1 MMPDNS
7 SQRHKK
13 NVDIY
18 QARTAANM
26 ADALSFLIRIAL
38 QAGMQNIAV
47 GLVGVRKELQAISAQ
62 ADRSGSKK
70 HICPDHRD
78 GSRLNRPN

>member
-1 MMPDNS
+1 MTPDDS
-7 SQRHKK
+7 SQRHEK

-26 ADALSFLIRIAL
+26 ADALSFLIRI
-38 QAGMQNIAV
+38 